1 MQYTSDN
8 MTTIW
13 LNIYNQVYSS
23 IVDSDHVKWNKAN
36 KKAIEL
42 ANKAVNKFTK

>member
-13 LNIYNQVYSS
+13 LNVYNQVYNNKMLDRGN
-23 IVDSDHVKWNKAN
+23 VDKAN

-42 ANKAVNKFTK
+42 ANKTINQFPK